1 MCSHKARVLIPDAG
15 LWDPP
20 LISSASPSLAFS
32 FFLCSNRTSIRGGML
47 NNEMG
52 RKGEQGKGCET
63 EGNPDIAPQTSKERI
78 GNYVRQMRH
87 LPYFLLWVYNQI
99 ASTSPISVC
108 VYRMS

>member
-1 MCSHKARVLIPDAG
+1 VCSHDARVLIPDAG

-32 FFLCSNRTSIRGGML
+32 FFLCSNRTSIRGGVL

-63 EGNPDIAPQTSKERI
+63 EGNPGIAPQTSKERI
-78 GNYVRQMRH
+78 GNYVR
-87 LPYFLLWVYNQI
+87 
-99 ASTSPISVC
+99 
-108 VYRMS
+108 